1 MAPRLS
7 VVVPIYNVELY
18 LEECLASLAAQ
29 TFDDFEVVMVDD
41 GSTDS
46 SAEIAEAFAQ
56 RDPRFRLVQQQNK
69 GLGPARNTGSAAVD
83 PDAEFLTFVD
93 SDDIVPPDSYRLMI
107 ETLEQTGSDFV
118 AGNVHRFRAVGTNPS
133 WVHVAP
139 FASTRLKTHI
149 SRFPALITDRTA
161 WNKVYRRS
169 FWDQHAMQYPGILY
183 EDAPVSVPLHYL
195 AKSVDVL
202 AEPVYLWRMREVG
215 SRSITQNRTNPKG
228 LIDRMTSI
236 SMVREFLKTR
246 AEADS
251 EYRIHLRAY
260 DHNVLVEEM
269 QIFFRV
275 LPLADDNYRELFL
288 DHVGPILEDIEP
300 SVLNKLA
307 EGLRIKFWLTAK
319 RRMSDILAILEFEK
333 EYPRAI
339 PTRGTLR
346 PKADYPFLKDSP
358 PLDEAV
364 ATLVAAV
371 GLHATVDAITWE
383 NGRLKL
389 EGHAFQ
395 KNLGAEHRYDSVRA
409 LMLRQGGGSKRTVVL
424 PTRTVRR
431 PDVTARERNLPFH
444 HADWSGWSVTV
455 NPDRLKKRGEWKDGS
470 WGVTLA
476 QFGAG
481 RPRRTR
487 IKEGQTGSGQVPTP
501 FWVSEDVRL
510 IPSISD
516 QHLGLRVETV
526 KARVSS
532 ARAVGDLIELSGSLR
547 PRKGLDGLRI
557 QIRHT
562 EDGSSRTLLYPVEL
576 GTEADGR
583 IPFTTRIDPAELE
596 QGRLEEAETRA
607 SARTRQVDHWA
618 AELLLADE
626 STIALVVDQG
636 PDSPSSVQFPLVK
649 AGAEVKPGDRALLV
663 RSSPRGYLQICDQRV
678 QPVVESVTV
687 LPDQSSFQLQ
697 GSYPVTGT
705 HTFDLVLRHKRHTRR
720 PQTHPAQ
727 SVDGTFT
734 ALLPAYPNDVHSG
747 ELPLRAGEWELLA
760 RLDTEATDGP
770 DAGEI
775 KLHLAPRA
783 HTTVP
788 LQVTAR
794 GKTVTLARRWY
805 DCLLLTAADSLTGDE
820 AGSYHQRRLRE
831 ETYPAARTQPLRPT
845 VLYTSYNGG
854 PYADSPRALHQELL
868 TRDTPLQHLWVVD
881 DLQADIP
888 PTATPIRLH
897 SPQWYQ
903 ALATSRYIITNTE
916 LPPWIHRRP
925 GQTILQ
931 TWHGTPV
938 KRIGFDFDNDWY
950 ADPDQLH
957 DLEHGAAQW
966 NLLLSPNPPS
976 TPVLRRALRYSGTVL
991 ETGLPRTDQL
1001 HAPDRDERTQAVRE
1015 QLGLPPGK
1023 TVVLY
1028 APTWRED
1035 QLGFDNILRLNLQLD
1050 LAAAKAALSQDQ
1062 VLLVRPHPRVGQIA
1076 PGAGD
1081 GYLWDVAD
1089 YPDAQD
1095 LLLAADILVTDYS
1108 ALLPDWVGTGKPV
1121 LLFDYDLEHYRDN
1134 LRGFSFD
1141 YQNQAPGPILR
1152 TSAELI
1158 HALQDI
1164 HSATQPHQEAY
1175 TAYQQAYGPWDDG
1188 KAATRVIDALLE
1200 DQG

>member
-56 RDPRFRLVQQQNK
+56 RDPRFRLVQQENK

-93 SDDIVPPDSYRLMI
+93 SDDIVPPKAYQLMI

-118 AGNVHRFRAVGTNPS
+118 AGNVHRFRAVGSSPS
-133 WVHVAP
+133 WVHRAP
-139 FASTRLKTHI
+139 FGATRLRTHI
-149 SRFPALITDRTA
+149 SKHPSLVTDRTA

-169 FWDQHAMQYPGILY
+169 FWDRHAMQYPGILY

-195 AKSVDVL
+195 ATSVDCL

-215 SRSITQNRTNPKG
+215 SRSITQNSTDPKG
-228 LIDRMTSI
+228 LIDRVTSI
-236 SMVREFLKTR
+236 SMVRDFLKTQ
-246 AEADS
+246 AQADPEFHTYLQS
-251 EYRIHLRAY
+251 Y
-260 DHNVLVEEM
+260 DLNVLVEELEM
-269 QIFFRV
+269 FFRS
-275 LPLADDNYRELFL
+275 LAKADDVYRTAFL
-288 DHVGPILEDIEP
+288 DHVGRIVEDIEP
-300 SVLNKLA
+300 TLLTELP
-307 EGLRIKFWLTAK
+307 EGLRIKYWLTAK
-319 RRMSDILAILEFEK
+319 RRMDDLLAVLAFE
-333 EYPRAI
+333 EVYPRAI

-346 PKADYPFLKDSP
+346 PKADYPVLKDSP

-409 LMLRQGGGSKRTVVL
+409 LILRRKKSQRTLVL

-431 PDVTARERNLPFH
+431 PDVTAENPNLPFH

-455 NPDRLKKRGEWKDGS
+455 DPERLKKRGEWQDAS
-470 WGVTLA
+470 WAVTLA

-487 IKEGQTGSGQVPTP
+487 IKEGQTGSGQSPAP

-510 IPSISD
+510 IPEITD

-526 KARVSS
+526 KARVTS
-532 ARAVGDLIELSGSLR
+532 AEPVGDLIELGGSLR
-547 PRKGLDGLRI
+547 AQPGIEDGVVLVL
-557 QIRHT
+557 RHT
-562 EDGSSRTLLYPVEL
+562 EDGSSRVVDYVLEL
-576 GTEADGR
+576 GAATGDQVS
-583 IPFTTRIDPAELE
+583 FTVRIDPADLE
-596 QGRLEEAETRA
+596 RVQLEHSRNRPSTQGRDKEHW
-607 SARTRQVDHWA
+607 SADLVH
-618 AELLLADE
+618 ADGH
-626 STIALVVDQG
+626 VVPVVLDLG
-636 PDSPSSVQFPLVK
+636 ADSPSSVQFPLVK
-649 AGAEVKPGDRALLV
+649 AGAEVKPGDRALLFKA
-663 RSSPRGYLQICDQRV
+663 SPRGYLQICDQRV

-687 LPDQSSFQLQ
+687 LPDQSAFQLQ

-747 ELPLRAGEWELLA
+747 ELPLRAGEWELLG

-868 TRDTPLQHLWVVD
+868 TRGTPLQHLWVVD

-916 LPPWIHRRP
+916 LPPWVHRRP

-976 TPVLRRALRYSGTVL
+976 TPVLRRALRYTGTVL

-1001 HAPDRDERTQAVRE
+1001 HAPDRDKRAQAVRE

-1152 TSAELI
+1152 TSTELI

-1164 HSATQPHQEAY
+1164 HAATQPHQEAY
-1175 TAYQQAYGPWDDG
+1175 TAYQQAYSPWDDG
-1188 KAATRVIDALLE
+1188 KATTRVIDALLE

>member
-46 SAEIAEAFAQ
+46 SAEIAEAFAR
-56 RDPRFRLVQQQNK
+56 RDARFRLVQQENK
-69 GLGPARNTGSAAVD
+69 GLGPARNTGTAAVD
-83 PDAEFLTFVD
+83 PEAEFLTFVD
-93 SDDIVPPDSYRLMI
+93 SDDIVPPNSYQLMI

-118 AGNVHRFRAVGTNPS
+118 AGNVLRFRAVGSNPS
-133 WVHVAP
+133 WVHRAP
-139 FASTRLKTHI
+139 FASTKLKTHI
-149 SRFPALITDRTA
+149 SELPALVTDRTA

-169 FWDQHAMQYPGILY
+169 FWDEHAMQYPGILY

-215 SRSITQNRTNPKG
+215 SRSITQNRTDPKG
-228 LIDRMTSI
+228 LIDRMASI
-236 SMVREFLKTR
+236 SMVREFLKAQSASDPEFRT
-246 AEADS
+246 
-251 EYRIHLRAY
+251 YLRSY

-269 QIFFRV
+269 LIFFRA
-275 LPLADDNYRELFL
+275 LPIADEEYRELFL

-300 SVLNKLA
+300 TVLNKLA

-319 RRMSDILAILEFEK
+319 RRMADILAILEFEK

-346 PKADYPFLKDSP
+346 PKADYPALRDSP

-371 GLHATVDAITWE
+371 GLHATVDEITWQD
-383 NGRLKL
+383 GSLRL

-409 LMLRQGGGSKRTVVL
+409 LVLRQGGKSKRTLLL

-487 IKEGQTGSGQVPTP
+487 IKEGLTGSGQVPTP
-501 FWVSEDVRL
+501 FWVNQDVRL
-510 IPSISD
+510 IPEISD

-532 ARAVGDLIELSGSLR
+532 ARAVDGLIELSGSIK
-547 PRKGLDGLRI
+547 PRKGLDAVRI
-557 QIRHT
+557 EVRHT
-562 EDGSSRTLLYPVEL
+562 EDGSSRKLLYPVEL
-576 GTEADGR
+576 GAEADGR
-583 IPFTTRIDPAELE
+583 VPFTTRIDPAALE
-596 QGRLEEAETRA
+596 QVRLEEAEIRA
-607 SARTRQVDHWA
+607 SARTRQIDHWT
-618 AELLLADE
+618 AELLLSDD
-626 STIALVVDQG
+626 STLPLVVDQG
-636 PDSPSSVQFPLVK
+636 ADSPSSVQFPLVK
-649 AGAEVKPGDRALLV
+649 DGAPARPGDRALLV

-678 QPVVESVTV
+678 QPVVEAVSVPADRSAF
-687 LPDQSSFQLQ
+687 LLE
-697 GSYPVTGT
+697 GSYPVAGS
-705 HTFDLVLRHKRHTRR
+705 HHFDLVLRHKQHTRR
-720 PQTHPAQ
+720 AQTHRVQ
-727 SVDGTFT
+727 VTDGTFQ
-734 ALLPAYPNDVHSG
+734 AQLPAYPNDVYGG

-760 RLDTEATDGP
+760 RLGDHQAD
-770 DAGEI
+770 EI

-783 HTTVP
+783 HTSVP
-788 LQVTAR
+788 QQVQAR
-794 GKTVTLARRWY
+794 GKSVTLARRWY
-805 DCLLLTAADSLTGDE
+805 DCLLLTAADSLTGHE
-820 AGSYHQRRLRE
+820 AGPYHQRRLRQDS
-831 ETYPAARTQPLRPT
+831 YPAARTQPLRPA
-845 VLYTSYNGG
+845 VLYNSFDGG
-854 PYADSPRALHQELL
+854 PYADSPRAIHHELI
-868 TRDTPLQHLWVVD
+868 RRGTPLEHLWVVD

-897 SPQWYQ
+897 SPEWYQ
-903 ALATSRYIITNTE
+903 ALATSRYLVTNTP
-916 LPPWIHRRP
+916 LPAWIQRRE
-925 GQTILQ
+925 GQTLLQ

-938 KRIGFDFDNDWY
+938 KRIGHDFDNDWY

-957 DLEHGAAQW
+957 ALDQGAAQW
-966 NLLLSPNPPS
+966 NLLVSPNPPS
-976 TPVLRRALRYSGTVL
+976 TPVLRRALRYTGTVL

-1001 HAPDRDERTQAVRE
+1001 HAPDRDKRAQAIRE
-1015 QLGLPPGK
+1015 HLGLPEGK

-1050 LAAAKAALSQDQ
+1050 LAA
-1062 VLLVRPHPRVGQIA
+1062 
-1076 PGAGD
+1076 
-1081 GYLWDVAD
+1081 
-1089 YPDAQD
+1089 
-1095 LLLAADILVTDYS
+1095 
-1108 ALLPDWVGTGKPV
+1108 
-1121 LLFDYDLEHYRDN
+1121 
-1134 LRGFSFD
+1134 
-1141 YQNQAPGPILR
+1141 
-1152 TSAELI
+1152 
-1158 HALQDI
+1158 
-1164 HSATQPHQEAY
+1164 
-1175 TAYQQAYGPWDDG
+1175 
-1188 KAATRVIDALLE
+1188 
-1200 DQG
+1200 